1 MKIWEDDNQ
10 KYIKAMMEKNTTE
23 QNEKLTKRL
32 EEIDFSVLEHIE
44 RKEDCSEEGRK
55 RSGHSGSK
63 EGKGRC

>member
-44 RKEDCSEEGRK
+44 KK
-55 RSGHSGSK
+55 RN
-63 EGKGRC
+63 CQ

>member
-32 EEIDFSVLEHIE
+32 EEIDFSVLEHKLSMSAVYLL
-44 RKEDCSEEGRK
+44 R
-55 RSGHSGSK
+55 
-63 EGKGRC
+63 

>member
-32 EEIDFSVLEHIE
+32 EEIDFSVLEQWKLA
-44 RKEDCSEEGRK
+44 RSRQEGLN
-55 RSGHSGSK
+55 SK
-63 EGKGRC
+63 NSV